1 MKTFIGEVRYN
12 SRVRAQFLIK
22 NSNTGEEYSYE
33 LTAAETRLGRAPE
46 YNDIV
51 LKDEKISRRH
61 ALLKRTDSGDGH
73 QIVDLGSINGTYVNE
88 AQVSERLLQ
97 DRDVVSIGA
106 YNLIY
111 SCLATAPIQYDNRQ
125 LGKTVLLRSAEAVSA
140 LPQIDTDLV
149 SSLSAPKDL
158 VNDLEALYKKA
169 QTLSH
174 IYELNRVLSSVFSLE
189 EIFDNVKD
197 MIFRLTA
204 ADRFFVLLK
213 SAGSEEPGVFMA
225 RFRNQD
231 LGGAISRTV
240 MNRVLSERVALLSTD
255 AKADERLAKAESLI
269 VQNVHAVMCA
279 PLMSASNII
288 GVIYVDCEN
297 PFKTFSPDDLDLLNA
312 VASSTSMAVVNANTH
327 DQLVREALARAAY
340 GRFMPKHIVD
350 EILANPD
357 AVSLGGVNRVV
368 TILFCDIRGFT
379 PLAEGLSPEKV
390 VQILNEYFSALTPIV
405 FENRGLLDKY
415 IGDGLMALFGV
426 PIDEGDS
433 AANAVHAA
441 QAMQKRVVEL
451 NSTFRE
457 RGIPEI
463 HIGIG
468 INTGNVTVGY
478 IGSEQRTDYTAVGD
492 AVNIAARL
500 EHEARPDQIIAS
512 ESAIEAIRDGITTRS
527 CCELKVK
534 GKKEPIR
541 VYEIPWE

>member
-1 MKTFIGEVRYN
+1 LARSCIISIVAAKV
-12 SRVRAQFLIK
+12 QIK
-22 NSNTGEEYSYE
+22 NSVTAEEYDFK

-61 ALLKRTDSGDGH
+61 AVLRQDENNDGH
-73 QIVDLGSINGTYVNE
+73 MVLDLGSINGTFVNGE
-88 AQVSERLLQ
+88 QVTSRLLN
-97 DRDVVSIGA
+97 DGDEITIAA
-106 YNLIY
+106 YTLVY
-111 SCLATAPIQYDNRQ
+111 SKIPDAPIQYDNRQ
-125 LGKTVLLRSAEAVSA
+125 LGMTVMLRSATDAVTD
-140 LPQIDTDLV
+140 LPRISTALV

-158 VNDLEALYKKA
+158 VDDLEALYKKA

-189 EIFDNVKD
+189 DIFANVKD
-197 MIFRLTA
+197 MIFRLTP

-213 SAGSEEPGVFMA
+213 EPGSEELNVFIA
-225 RFRNQD
+225 KFRNQD
-231 LGGAISRTV
+231 VGRAISRTV
-240 MNRVLSERVALLSTD
+240 LNRVLSERVALLSTD
-255 AKADERLAKAESLI
+255 AQADQRLAMAESLI
-269 VQNVHAVMCA
+269 AQRVHSVMCA
-279 PLMSASNII
+279 PLIAASGII
-288 GVIYVDCEN
+288 GVLYVDCEN
-297 PFKTFSPDDLDLLNA
+297 PFKTFTSDDLDLLNA

-327 DQLVREALARAAY
+327 EQLVREALARAAY

-350 EILANPD
+350 EILVNPE

-368 TILFCDIRGFT
+368 TILFSDIRGFT
-379 PLAEGLSPEKV
+379 PLAEGLPPEKV
-390 VQILNEYFSALTPIV
+390 VQILNEYFSCITPIV
-405 FENRGLLDKY
+405 FDNGGLLDKY

-426 PIDEGDS
+426 PLDKGDS
-433 AANAVHAA
+433 AANAVQAA
-441 QAMQKRVVEL
+441 IAMQKRVVEL
-451 NSTFRE
+451 NRGFAA

-500 EHEARPDQIIAS
+500 EEQALPDQIIAS
-512 ESAIEAIRDGITTRS
+512 QSTIEAISEGVSTRA

-534 GKKEPIR
+534 GKKEPLR
-541 VYEIPWE
+541 VYEVPWE